1 MCELSIDDYNKIHNT
16 DLPQDASAQYL
27 LEFQREF
34 MNIIQPKVIW
44 LTGLSGAGKST
55 IANALINELEEECVS
70 VYNLDGD
77 KLRSGLCNDLSFSDS
92 DRKENIRRAA
102 ELAKLLVGDGLTVIV
117 SLISPFKD
125 DRANAKNIIG
135 SHFLEVHVDCDISE
149 CEKRDP
155 KGLYKKYR
163 DGLINN
169 FTGFDS
175 VYERPE
181 NPDIYVNTKE
191 ISVDDCVE
199 LIFNK
204 IKQGV

>member
-1 MCELSIDDYNKIHNT
+1 MCELSIDDYNKMHNT
-16 DLPQDASAQYL
+16 NLPQDASARYL
-27 LEFQREF
+27 LDLQSEF

-55 IANALINELEEECVS
+55 IANRLLYELEEECVS

-77 KLRSGLCNDLSFSDS
+77 KLRAGLCNDLSFSDS

-102 ELAKLLVGDGLTVIV
+102 ELAKLLVGDGFTVIV

-135 SHFLEVHVDCDISE
+135 SRFLEVHVDCDISE

-175 VYERPE
+175 VYEKPE
-181 NPDIYVNTKE
+181 NPDIYINTKE
-191 ISVDDCVE
+191 TPVEDCVQ
-199 LIFNK
+199 LLFNS